1 MEKRSPRRAMLAIAV
16 KKVALVHGDCASCF
30 ITLSLGRSSAMTL
43 IARGREFG
51 SSIRKRAS
59 AALAARADSLSATDA
74 I

>member
-1 MEKRSPRRAMLAIAV
+1 
-16 KKVALVHGDCASCF
+16 
-30 ITLSLGRSSAMTL
+30 MTL